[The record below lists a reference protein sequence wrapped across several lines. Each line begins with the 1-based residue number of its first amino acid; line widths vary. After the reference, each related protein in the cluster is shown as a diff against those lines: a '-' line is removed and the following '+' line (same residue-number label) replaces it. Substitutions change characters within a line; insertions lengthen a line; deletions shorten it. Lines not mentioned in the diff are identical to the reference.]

1 MYALT
6 QGEAKAGISQVVV
19 GQISIA
25 HTSVYALI
33 DSGASHS
40 FVSAMFVKKFD
51 MEPILL
57 GEACVFSLP
66 SRETLTLQFSFKK
79 VPDKVAGRELLVD
92 LIVLEMV
99 DYNVI
104 LGMD

>member
-6 QGEAKAGISQVVV
+6 QGEAEAGTSQVVA

-25 HTSVYALI
+25 HTSGYTLI
-33 DSGASHS
+33 DFGALHS
-40 FVSAMFVKKFD
+40 FVSATFIKKLD
-51 MEPILL
+51 LVPVLL
-57 GEACVFSLP
+57 DAVCVVSLP
-66 SRETLTLQFSFKK
+66 PRENLTSRFSFKELP
-79 VPDKVAGRELLVD
+79 VQVARRELLVD
-92 LIVLEMV
+92 LMALEMV